1 MRILIVNTFYYPN
14 MQGGAEQSVKL
25 LAEGLVKKGHEVGIY
40 CVDSKNGNCE
50 PEEHNGVKI
59 YRSTT
64 NDFNLYRFSY
74 DKKSVGRFEKLQQKL
89 LCYWNVKCGKD
100 FEAVCREFKPDVVHS
115 NTIYGMSY
123 LIWKIAYKQ
132 KIPIV
137 HTIRDIAVVSPVQHG
152 HKANVLIR
160 MIHRIYM
167 RSFTKYVSGVTAPS
181 QYTLETS
188 LATGCFKHAKVKRC
202 IFNSV
207 DINPSETEVV
217 IEEKRNRIS
226 PHIKF
231 MYAGRLVYFKGIEHM
246 IQAFECMEYKNC
258 ELSICGGGEMEE
270 YVKQCS
276 KKDSDIVFYGKLDK
290 EALAQKYIESD
301 VLLVP
306 SMWPEPF
313 GRVLIEGNKYGLPVI
328 AGRCGGMPEIIEN
341 THGGETYEPGNAEML
356 AGLMDQLADR
366 RSYKKYFDSILDT
379 IDIYNIDRQIEK
391 FQSVYK
397 EISGR

>member
-25 LAEGLVKKGHEVGIY
+25 LAEGLVKKGHQVGIY
-40 CVDSKNGNCE
+40 SVDSRNGNRE
-50 PEEHNGVKI
+50 TVIHNGVKI
-59 YRSTT
+59 YRFTS

-74 DKKSVGRFEKLQQKL
+74 DKKSVGKFEKIQQKL

-100 FEAVCREFKPDVVHS
+100 FESVCKDFNPDIVHS

-123 LIWKIAYKQ
+123 IIWKAAYKN

-137 HTIRDIAVVSPVQHG
+137 HTIRDIAIVSPVQYG
-152 HKANVLIR
+152 HKANPIIR

-181 QYTLETS
+181 RYTLETS
-188 LATGCFKHAKVKRC
+188 LATGCFKSAGVKKC

-207 DINPSETEVV
+207 DMNHSETEAV
-217 IEEKRNRIS
+217 IKDKLNRTS

-246 IQAFECMEYKNC
+246 IRAFESMKYKDC
-258 ELSICGGGEMEE
+258 ALYICGNGEMEE
-270 YVKQCS
+270 YVKKCS
-276 KKDSDIVFYGKLDK
+276 DQNPGIVFFGKLDNEK
-290 EALAQKYIESD
+290 LADIYKESD

-306 SMWPEPF
+306 SVWPEPF

-341 THGGETYEPGNAEML
+341 THGGETYEAGNAEQL
-356 AGLMDQLADR
+356 AELMDKLAER
-366 RSYKKYFDSILDT
+366 KSYKKYFDSILHT
-379 IDIYNIDRQIEK
+379 IDIYNIDRQIDEFEK
-391 FQSVYK
+391 VYNK
-397 EISGR
+397 ILRR

>member
-25 LAEGLVKKGHEVGIY
+25 LAEGLVKRGHQVGIY
-40 CVDSKNGNCE
+40 SVDSRIGNCK
-50 PEEHNGVKI
+50 PIVHNGVKI
-59 YRSTT
+59 YRYTS

-74 DKKSVGRFEKLQQKL
+74 DKKSVGKFEKVQQKL
-89 LCYWNVKCGKD
+89 LCYWNVKCSED
-100 FEAVCREFKPDVVHS
+100 FESVCKDFKPDIIHT

-123 LIWKIAYKQ
+123 LIWKAAYKN
-132 KIPIV
+132 KIPVV
-137 HTIRDIAVVSPVQHG
+137 HTIRDIAIVSPVQYG
-152 HKANVLIR
+152 HKANHLIR

-181 QYTLETS
+181 KYTLETS
-188 LATGCFKHAKVKRC
+188 LATGCFKRAGVKKC

-207 DINPSETEVV
+207 DMDHSEIEAV
-217 IEEKRNRIS
+217 IREKQNRTS

-246 IQAFECMEYKNC
+246 IRAFESMKYKDC
-258 ELSICGGGEMEE
+258 ELYICGNGEMAE
-270 YVKQCS
+270 YVKKCS
-276 KKDSDIVFYGKLDK
+276 VQNPRIVFFGKLDNEK
-290 EALAQKYIESD
+290 LAEKYEESD

-306 SMWPEPF
+306 SVWPEPF

-341 THGGETYEPGNAEML
+341 THGGETYKAGNAVEL
-356 AGLMDQLADR
+356 AELMDRLADR
-366 RSYKKYFDSILDT
+366 KRYKKYFDSILHT
-379 IDIYNIDRQIEK
+379 IDIYNIDRQIDEFEK
-391 FQSVYK
+391 VYS
-397 EISGR
+397 EILRR